1 MVLLVVDTQ
10 KLIVKPELYEFQVF
24 EQNVKNLIRVARE
37 NQIEVIYVQHD
48 DGPGEELTKGV
59 AGYEIYDEFKP
70 EEGEAIFAKNVN
82 SPFKESG
89 LLEYLKNKSEDTIIV
104 TGLQTDYCIDATVK
118 CGFEHGFCVI
128 VPENANSTYEN
139 EFMSAQETY
148 EYYNHFIW
156 KRRYAKC
163 ISCEDTIF
171 LMQQKNRNS

>member
-70 EEGEAIFAKNVN
+70 EEGEAIFAKNETNISVSAVKGTT
-82 SPFKESG
+82 SPEFGSIAF
-89 LLEYLKNKSEDTIIV
+89 II
-104 TGLQTDYCIDATVK
+104 
-118 CGFEHGFCVI
+118 
-128 VPENANSTYEN
+128 
-139 EFMSAQETY
+139 
-148 EYYNHFIW
+148 
-156 KRRYAKC
+156 
-163 ISCEDTIF
+163 
-171 LMQQKNRNS
+171 